1 MDIQKKLLEILSDY
15 TDGRITSAKEDDV
28 LTADFGLNS
37 FELFDLVC
45 DAVDAGFCELV
56 CVIDGGVCLADGGG
70 DLGGVEYGLRAVSFD
85 DVHEWAGPS
94 FCFRDVFWLPGA

>member
-15 TDGRITSAKEDDV
+15 TEGRITSAKADDV

-45 DAVDAGFCELV
+45 IVEETFDISIPDRMLPQLITV
-56 CVIDGGVCLADGGG
+56 G
-70 DLGGVEYGLRAVSFD
+70 DFVRYLEQEVQ
-85 DVHEWAGPS
+85 
-94 FCFRDVFWLPGA
+94 

>member
-1 MDIQKKLLEILSDY
+1 MDIQKKLLEILSNY

-45 DAVDAGFCELV
+45 IVEETFDISIPDRMLPQLITV
-56 CVIDGGVCLADGGG
+56 G
-70 DLGGVEYGLRAVSFD
+70 DFVRYLEQEVK
-85 DVHEWAGPS
+85 
-94 FCFRDVFWLPGA
+94 

>member
-45 DAVDAGFCELV
+45 IVEETFDISIPDRMLPQLITVGDFVRYLEQELK
-56 CVIDGGVCLADGGG
+56 
-70 DLGGVEYGLRAVSFD
+70 
-85 DVHEWAGPS
+85 
-94 FCFRDVFWLPGA
+94 

>member
-28 LTADFGLNS
+28 LTAEFGLNS

-45 DAVDAGFCELV
+45 IVEETFDISIPDRMLPQLITV
-56 CVIDGGVCLADGGG
+56 G
-70 DLGGVEYGLRAVSFD
+70 DFVRYLEQEVK
-85 DVHEWAGPS
+85 
-94 FCFRDVFWLPGA
+94 